1 MMSFHVALLKK
12 YEGDPPGAIVP
23 LPATLHGHVIPTP
36 AAVVHARLNRG
47 RWQLLSIG
55 RGILRLILLGKTL
68 MTSRSAIQHSSS
80 RTSCLLGRREVL

>member
-55 RGILRLILLGKTL
+55 RGILRLILLGKT
-68 MTSRSAIQHSSS
+68 RSAIQHSSS